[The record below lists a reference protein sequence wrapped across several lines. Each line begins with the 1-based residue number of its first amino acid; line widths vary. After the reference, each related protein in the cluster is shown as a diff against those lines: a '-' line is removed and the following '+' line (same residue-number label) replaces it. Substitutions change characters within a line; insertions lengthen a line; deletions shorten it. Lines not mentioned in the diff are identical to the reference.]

1 METQQL
7 VKEINSLPADALR
20 ELERFLVQL
29 KWRYAQ
35 STPPTQEEIIPLTDP
50 EFFGMYANRDD
61 MRDSVEYIRKL
72 RREQWE
78 VK

>member
-7 VKEINSLPADALR
+7 IAEISRLPADALR

-35 STPPTQEEIIPLTDP
+35 SNPPVQEELAAFTDP
-50 EFFGMYANRDD
+50 EFFGMYADRDD
-61 MRDSVEYIRKL
+61 MRDSVEYIKRL
-72 RREQWE
+72 RRQQWGT
-78 VK
+78 K